1 MGQGYAWEGLAS
13 AAFTFAR
20 GNTDSDQLDVAVNTQ
35 FDSTR
40 DRITLRANVEQDTS
54 VVSSRRKVMEA
65 QTK

>member
-1 MGQGYAWEGLAS
+1 MPGRACVRGLYL
-13 AAFTFAR
+13 AR

-54 VVSSRRKVMEA
+54 VVSV
-65 QTK
+65 QTEGNGGTNEVVLA